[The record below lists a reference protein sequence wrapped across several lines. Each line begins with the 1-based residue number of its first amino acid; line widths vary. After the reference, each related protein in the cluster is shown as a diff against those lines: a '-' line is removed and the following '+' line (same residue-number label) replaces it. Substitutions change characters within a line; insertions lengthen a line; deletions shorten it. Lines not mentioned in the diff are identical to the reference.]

1 MRTTAIVVVAVI
13 VLTVA
18 PVQSQEARLVP
29 VPASAFASEDNDE
42 LSLIGT
48 TCLNPGAYV
57 IGIHTRPGAESATA
71 SVHLSAED
79 AARAVVALD
88 TTADQGW
95 EWITLNVTANR
106 RWEWITFSGRAMTR
120 PGVVRQGCYSVSGR
134 DADVQFWRL
143 AVTIPPERQPRVL
156 RNVSPR
162 YTAQAM
168 RTRLQGTVLVEAI
181 VLPNGSVGDVT
192 VIRSLDSGLDEE
204 AIKAARQMRFEPGT
218 RFGEPAAIAVALEF
232 EFTLR

>member
-42 LSLIGT
+42 PSLIGT
-48 TCLNPGAYV
+48 ICLNPGVYV
-57 IGIHTRPGAESATA
+57 IGIHTQPGAESATA
-71 SVHLSAED
+71 SVHLSSED

-88 TTADQGW
+88 ATADQGW

-106 RWEWITFSGRAMTR
+106 WEWITG
-120 PGVVRQGCYSVSGR
+120 VRQVCYSVSGR
-134 DADVQFWRL
+134 DAGVQFWRL

-162 YTAQAM
+162 YTVQAM
-168 RTRLQGTVLVEAI
+168 RAKLQGTVLVEAI

-204 AIKAARQMRFEPGT
+204 AIRAARQMRFEPGT
-218 RFGEPAAIAVALEF
+218 RLGEPAAIPVSIEF